1 LLRRF
6 QQPQEIVMKVAL
18 YGATGKSGSRILKEL
33 VSRGHQVIA
42 IVRNPAK
49 LPETGPSVLIEQDD
63 LSDPKKIAAAVN
75 GAEAV
80 ISAYAP
86 PQDDVDAIVGV
97 TQRQVEA
104 LNHGSDVRL
113 IVVGGAGGLNVAPG
127 VTLIDSGFLPE
138 PYLPI
143 AKAHTKALNVLRAST
158 IDWTYL
164 APAAYFE
171 PGTRTGKFRLG
182 TDELIANE
190 QQESRISMEDYAIAL
205 VDELEKPKH
214 RRQRFSI
221 GY

>member
-1 LLRRF
+1 
-6 QQPQEIVMKVAL
+6 MKVAL
-18 YGATGKSGSRILKEL
+18 YGATGNSGSRILKEL

-49 LPETGPSVLIEQDD
+49 LPQPAPGVVIKQDD
-63 LSDPKKIAAAVN
+63 LSDSKKIAAAVN

-104 LNHGSDVRL
+104 LNHGSKVRL

-127 VTLIDSGFLPE
+127 VTLIDSGYLPE
-138 PYLPI
+138 PFLPI
-143 AKAHTKALNVLRAST
+143 AKAHHKALNVLRAST

-171 PGTRTGKFRLG
+171 PGTLTGKFRLG

-190 QQESRISMEDYAIAL
+190 RQESRISMEDYAIAL
-205 VDELEKPKH
+205 VDELEKPQH

>member
-1 LLRRF
+1 
-6 QQPQEIVMKVAL
+6 MKVAL

-33 VSRGHQVIA
+33 ASRGHQVIA
-42 IVRNPAK
+42 IVRDPSK
-49 LPETGPSVLIEQDD
+49 LTQTGPGVQVKQDD
-63 LSDPKKIAAAVN
+63 LSDPKKIAAAVD

-86 PQDDVDAIVGV
+86 PQNDVRALVGV

-104 LNHGSDVRL
+104 LGQKPKARL

-127 VTLIDSGFLPE
+127 VMLVDSPYFPE
-138 PYLPI
+138 PYQPI
-143 AKAHTKALNVLRAST
+143 ARAHVEALNVLRASK

-171 PGTRTGKFRLG
+171 PGERTGKFRLG
-182 TDELIANE
+182 KDELIANA
-190 QQESRISMEDYAIAL
+190 QQESRISMEDYAVAL
-205 VDELEKPKH
+205 VDELDKPRH
-214 RRQRFSI
+214 RRQRFSV

>member
-1 LLRRF
+1 
-6 QQPQEIVMKVAL
+6 MKVAL
-18 YGATGKSGSRILKEL
+18 YGATGNSGSRILKEL

-49 LPETGPSVLIEQDD
+49 LPQPAPGVLIKQDD
-63 LSDPKKIAAAVN
+63 LSDPKKIAAAVD

-104 LNHGSDVRL
+104 LNHGSKVRL

-127 VTLIDSGFLPE
+127 VTLIDSGYLPE
-138 PYLPI
+138 PVLPI
-143 AKAHTKALNVLRAST
+143 AKAHSKALNVLRAST

-171 PGTRTGKFRLG
+171 PGTLTGKFRLG

-190 QQESRISMEDYAIAL
+190 RQESRISMEDYAIAL
-205 VDELEKPKH
+205 VDELEKPQH

>member
-1 LLRRF
+1 
-6 QQPQEIVMKVAL
+6 MKVAL

-49 LPETGPSVLIEQDD
+49 LSQPAPGVLITQDD
-63 LSDPKKIAAAVN
+63 LSDSKKIAAAVD

-104 LNHGSDVRL
+104 LNHGSKVRL

-127 VTLIDSGFLPE
+127 VTLIDSGYLPE
-138 PYLPI
+138 PVLPI
-143 AKAHTKALNVLRAST
+143 AKAHSKALNVLRAST

-171 PGTRTGKFRLG
+171 PGTLTGKFRLG

-190 QQESRISMEDYAIAL
+190 RQESRISMEDYAIAL
-205 VDELEKPKH
+205 VDELEKPQH

>member
-1 LLRRF
+1 
-6 QQPQEIVMKVAL
+6 MKVAL

-33 VSRGHQVIA
+33 VSRGHRVTA

-49 LPETGPSVLIEQDD
+49 LAQTGPGVDVRQDD
-63 LSDPKKIAAAVN
+63 LSDARKIAAAVD

-86 PQDDVDAIVGV
+86 PQEDVDAIVGV

-104 LNHGSDVRL
+104 LGQKANVRL
-113 IVVGGAGGLNVAPG
+113 VVVGGAGGLQVAPG
-127 VTLIDSGFLPE
+127 VMLVDSEYLPE
-138 PYLPI
+138 PYQPI
-143 AKAHTKALNVLRAST
+143 ARAHVKAMNVLKASN

-171 PGTRTGKFRLG
+171 PGERTGKFRLG
-182 TDELIANE
+182 KDELIANA
-190 QQESRISMEDYAIAL
+190 QHESRISMEDYAIAL
-205 VDELEKPKH
+205 VDELEKPSH
-214 RRQRFSI
+214 RQQRFSV

>member
-1 LLRRF
+1 
-6 QQPQEIVMKVAL
+6 MKVAL

-42 IVRNPAK
+42 IVRDPSK
-49 LPETGPSVLIEQDD
+49 LTQTGPGVQVKQDD
-63 LSDPKKIAAAVN
+63 LSDPKKIAAAVD

-86 PQDDVDAIVGV
+86 PQNDVRALVGV

-104 LNHGSDVRL
+104 LGQKPKARL

-127 VTLIDSGFLPE
+127 IMLVDSPYFPE
-138 PYLPI
+138 PYQPI
-143 AKAHTKALNVLRAST
+143 ARAHVEAFNVLRASK

-171 PGTRTGKFRLG
+171 PGERTGKFRLG
-182 TDELIANE
+182 KDELIANA
-190 QQESRISMEDYAIAL
+190 QQESRISMEDYAVAL
-205 VDELEKPKH
+205 VDELDKPGH
-214 RRQRFSI
+214 RRQRFSV